1 MMDQIPTVVMHGLW
15 AALLYAA
22 LTLVQRLFLRRIA
35 VLKRSPV
42 ALNLLFLLLSANL
55 FLWWALPD
63 LDVEAAKWCRAAL
76 IFVSVYIAIR
86 VLDHWIFD
94 LILARRRRVPVPIVL
109 RDICR
114 WLLATVAL
122 FVIIRTL
129 FPGVNLSVL
138 ALSSAVIGYILGNAT
153 QDTLGNLVSGLALN
167 TEDPFTIGDWV
178 TIAGHTGRI
187 VDMTWRATCLRTK
200 TDDYIIIP
208 NAAIAREAI
217 VNHSRPT
224 ATHGY
229 LLDIGVN
236 YGVSP
241 TKVRN
246 TILTALRGVPEVL
259 SDPAPSVW
267 LVAFS
272 DFSIDYKVKFYSRD
286 FARLEHTQSRIMDL
300 IWYHFKR
307 NDIVIPFPI
316 RDVNMRQI
324 TREDEALRAR
334 EDLEAK
340 TSLLAGIDI
349 FNPLSDDERHTL
361 AAELQEAIYAPG
373 EAIIKQDQ
381 EGNEFYILKTGKA
394 DVSVRRGTR
403 DVTVAE
409 LTAGQFFG
417 EMAFLTGEKRS
428 ATVRAKTDCIV
439 FALSHTVLAHILE
452 SNVTLAEDLARI
464 LEERHK
470 SAEGQVAAADT
481 SEIAAPSPVPR
492 TILLSRIRRF
502 FCLDEG

>member
-1 MMDQIPTVVMHGLW
+1 MEQIPAIAMHILW
-15 AALLYAA
+15 AVLLYAA

-55 FLWWALPD
+55 FLWWALPNLNAD
-63 LDVEAAKWCRAAL
+63 AIKWCRAAL
-76 IFVSVYIAIR
+76 LFVSVYVTIR
-86 VLDHWIFD
+86 ILDHWVFE
-94 LILARRRRVPVPIVL
+94 LILSRRRRVPIPIVL

-114 WLLATVAL
+114 WLLATLAL
-122 FVIIRTL
+122 FIIIRTL
-129 FPGVNLSVL
+129 FPGINLSVL
-138 ALSSAVIGYILGNAT
+138 AVSSAVIGYILGNAT

-178 TIAGHTGRI
+178 TIAGHTGCI

-200 TDDYIIIP
+200 TDDYVTIP

-217 VNHSRPT
+217 INYSRPT

-229 LLDIGVN
+229 ILDIGVN

-246 TILTALRGVPEVL
+246 TILAALRGVPEVL
-259 SDPAPSVW
+259 TDPAPSVW

-286 FARLEHTQSRIMDL
+286 YARLEHIQSRIMDL

-324 TREDEALRAR
+324 THDDELMRAR
-334 EDLEAK
+334 EDLDEK
-340 TSLLAGIDI
+340 TALLAGIEL
-349 FNPLSDDERHTL
+349 FNPLTDDERRTL
-361 AAELQEAIYAPG
+361 ATELREAIYAPG
-373 EAIIKQDQ
+373 EAILKQGQ
-381 EGNEFYILKTGKA
+381 EGNMFYILKSGGA

-403 DVTVAE
+403 ELKVAD
-409 LTAGQFFG
+409 LTAGNFFG
-417 EMAFLTGEKRS
+417 EMSFLTGEKRS
-428 ATVRAKTDCIV
+428 ATVTARTDCIV
-439 FALSHTVLAHILE
+439 LGLSHTVLARILE
-452 SNVTLAEDLARI
+452 SNAALAEDLARI
-464 LEERHK
+464 LEERQR
-470 SAEGQVAAADT
+470 SAEGQVAAADS
-481 SEIAAPSPVPR
+481 SETAAPAPVPR
-492 TILLSRIRRF
+492 TVLLSRIRRF
-502 FCLDEG
+502 FCLDEN